1 MPFKSILVENSPSS
15 LQDLCL
21 QTVGQVYNSSN
32 VLVGVY
38 DGLSLPTELCERLL
52 QYHVQQDRELDSHF
66 ISIFED
72 TSSTRLKR
80 VSLRLCS
87 LKENEA
93 EILFRHELR
102 ELELMR
108 MKVTPNVRRILNE
121 YSQQLIALTVSECID
136 FFPHPTNSEILIT
149 APKLR
154 KLVLHSVHVDN
165 SSHEFFSSLF
175 RGFPNLAYLDLSDC
189 NHVGDLSCV
198 SHCPNLTTLIL
209 YNVSGLQDAIG
220 HICKLTG
227 LRHLDISQSSEIQGR
242 SNEKNGIY
250 DRPNHTLAALVESLP
265 FLKCLDIS
273 GTNLAGTGVAEQKP
287 NGNLATDIPGLRS
300 RISNPL
306 EMLGLYGT
314 SHEACHRHHIPA
326 LRVTGDAT
334 EEQILAAGKAY
345 IDRAEIMQGV
355 LNDLYGIIRPETCH
369 NPLAALDIILQ
380 AMENHLTESHIQI
393 SGSASLFYIV
403 KSPERDRSLLNVRI
417 KQKTIS
423 VLLKA
428 MDMHSDDPTMMRN
441 GCLTLCQFKIPQDV
455 LFSYERLILILLHV
469 VGDPVQ
475 DDFVRRI
482 AIYLLNSLACQV
494 DGKFKQLVGSLGA
507 IETMLQLIEEKLNR
521 NVCDDVMEVAWS
533 TMWNVT
539 DETALNCKRFLRHSG
554 MQFFLNCLKTFPNHP
569 ELLRNMMGLLG
580 NVAEVEELRPQL
592 MTTEFV
598 TVFSELLY
606 STSDGIEV
614 SYNAAGVLAHIM
626 SDGPECWK
634 IKEPNR
640 DDVLSRIVHAI
651 DRWDLDSKRN
661 INYRSFEPILRL
673 LTMDHTPECQY
684 WAVWALAN
692 LTRVYAE
699 KYCRLLKE
707 ENGFQALADL
717 VARVTHPKVKHFAKI
732 ALEGSVE
739 FIDRNALVAGDQP
752 LDELEG

>member
-1 MPFKSILVENSPSS
+1 MPFKSILVDNTPYS
-15 LQDLCL
+15 LQDICL
-21 QTVGQVYNSSN
+21 QSLGKYLNSAN
-32 VLVGVY
+32 LLLGAR

-52 QYHVQQDRELDSHF
+52 QYQIQEDRDLDAQF
-66 ISIFED
+66 VSIFED
-72 TSSTRLKR
+72 TSCTRLKR
-80 VSLRLCS
+80 VSLRLCT
-87 LKENEA
+87 LKESEA

-102 ELELMR
+102 ELELIR
-108 MKVTPNVRRILNE
+108 MKVSTRVRRILNE
-121 YSQQLIALTVSECID
+121 YSQQLISLTVSECID
-136 FFPHPTNSEILIT
+136 FFSQPVTELQIT

-154 KLVLHSVHVDN
+154 KFVLQSVHID
-165 SSHEFFSSLF
+165 SGHEFFSSLL
-175 RGFPNLAYLDLSDC
+175 RGFPNLAYLDLSEC
-189 NHVGDLSCV
+189 NYVGDLSCLL
-198 SHCPNLTTLIL
+198 HCPNLSTLIL
-209 YNVSGLQDAIG
+209 YNVSGLQDAIE
-220 HICKLTG
+220 HICKLVS
-227 LRHLDISQSSEIQGR
+227 LRHLDISQSSDIRGR

-250 DRPNHTLAALVESLP
+250 ERPNQTLATLVESLP
-265 FLKCLDIS
+265 YLKCLDIS
-273 GTNLAGTGVAEQKP
+273 GTNLAGTGVAEKTP
-287 NGNLATDIPGLRS
+287 SGNLATDIPGLRS

-306 EMLGLYGT
+306 DMLGLYGT

-326 LRVTGDAT
+326 LCVTGDAN

-345 IDRAEIMQGV
+345 IDRAEMMQGV
-355 LNDLYGIIRPETCH
+355 LNDLYGIIRPETYQ

-403 KSPERDRSLLNVRI
+403 KSPERERSLLNVRI

-469 VGDPVQ
+469 VGDHNQ

-507 IETMLQLIEEKLNR
+507 IETMLQLIEEKLRR

-554 MQFFLNCLKTFPNHP
+554 MQFFLNCLKAFPNHP

-592 MTTEFV
+592 MTSEFI
-598 TVFSELLY
+598 TVFSDLLY

-614 SYNAAGVLAHIM
+614 SYNAAGVLAHIA
-626 SDGPECWK
+626 SDGAECWK
-634 IKEPNR
+634 IKEPKR
-640 DDVLSRIVHAI
+640 EDVLNRIVTAI

-673 LTMDHTPECQY
+673 LDMDHTPQCQY

-707 ENGFQALADL
+707 ENGFQILEKL
-717 VARVTHPKVKHFAKI
+717 VARTTDDKVRRFAKN
-732 ALEGSVE
+732 ALEGSIE
-739 FIDRNALVAGDQP
+739 YLERNAMVSA
-752 LDELEG
+752 DEHSDDLEG